1 MAIDWGRVA
10 KGVATGYIGAKI
22 ANTEANDRLKG
33 DIVRAA
39 GLEYYNKTLPE
50 FENTEKKRASE
61 YKQISLLLGSEEAAD
76 YFDAN
81 EFILGDGKSVERVQS
96 FLENNKIKKDA
107 FKDYIPTTNY
117 ADRYST
123 RVTSIEERGAQIHK
137 DLGMRQGG
145 IGPSVIEGLVTN
157 PMDQEST
164 TTREVTTAGPSEP
177 IEGTP
182 LVTSPMETKTVTET
196 IPRTTELSDVSTF
209 FTPKVSVLNIGKE
222 TDIASAAASYR
233 GFGEGIKRDQ
243 FGVVT
248 VKFAGNKDIEYNAFK
263 NVMNDLSS
271 TYEAKDG
278 KVNLSMVAESAN
290 AQLHRQTQGTVQ
302 KWVTDDF
309 KKGAIQGQETY
320 TASGFNEEFNSAFS
334 TDKEKKMAIVQH
346 MVSLGNKSEQQYF
359 AQSFPNN
366 MTFSDGTNVREY
378 LLLVTR

>member
-10 KGVATGYIGAKI
+10 KGVTTGYLSAKI
-22 ANTEANDRLKG
+22 ANTEANDALQA
-33 DIVRAA
+33 DIIRAA
-39 GLEYYNKTLPE
+39 GLEYHTKTRPE
-50 FENTEKKRASE
+50 FEATEKKRASE

-96 FLENNKIKKDA
+96 FLDNKNIKKGA

-248 VKFAGNKDIEYNAFK
+248 VMFAVNKDVEYNAFK

-271 TYEAKDG
+271 MYEAKDG

-359 AQSFPNN
+359 AQSFPTNL
-366 MTFSDGTNVREY
+366 TFSDGSNIREY
-378 LLLVTR
+378 LLTITR

>member
-248 VKFAGNKDIEYNAFK
+248 VKFAGNKDVEYNAFK

-271 TYEAKDG
+271 MYEAKDG

>member
-1 MAIDWGRVA
+1 MAIDWSRVA
-10 KGVATGYIGAKI
+10 RGVATGYLGAKI

-222 TDIASAAASYR
+222 TDIASAASSYR

-248 VKFAGNKDIEYNAFK
+248 VKFAGNKDVEYNAFK

-271 TYEAKDG
+271 RYETKDG

-359 AQSFPNN
+359 AISFPTNL
-366 MTFSDGTNVREY
+366 TFSDGTNIREF
-378 LLLVTR
+378 LITVTR